1 MSRKGRADLI
11 ILVGD
16 LVHKKEVRW
25 RPRGKAEWARDGD
38 GNTNFFH
45 HLANGRRKRNF
56 IERLEVEGAG
66 VIENEGDIET
76 EILNFFKT
84 LYSSNDEGG

>member
-1 MSRKGRADLI
+1 MAWIVTRKGRADLT

-25 RPRGKAEWARDGD
+25 RQRGKVEWARDSD
-38 GNTNFFH
+38 GNTNFFLR
-45 HLANGRRKRNF
+45 LANGRRKRNF
-56 IERLEVEGAG
+56 IERPEVEGAG

-76 EILNFFKT
+76 EI
-84 LYSSNDEGG
+84 